1 MYFIKYFS
9 IIIIVIFLTNCQRS
23 LIDDNDFLEVTSLHD
38 NLSKTKD
45 SIYYKEFN
53 HLFSKTIN
61 LKNTEENRKLSI
73 KLLKESKYENDS
85 IIYYSLLNK
94 TLQDALDKKDTYSE
108 AEIYEILA
116 FKFYQNIQL
125 DSAYHNLIKAEHIY
139 YDLRD
144 STKYGKVALNKAQI
158 LFENGIYTESETEVV
173 KAIKYLRNKDNL
185 FESHRSHHLL
195 AIVLT
200 ELYEFDEAL
209 IYFKKARNLLNE
221 VEKNKKLN
229 NHSIAVHSSNLLN
242 NLSHLYY
249 KKGEF
254 EKAKKY
260 ALKGIY
266 ENKDIEDVPELYSTL
281 SINLINAKLALKEE
295 ENLLFKIDE
304 IIEYEKKLRNN
315 GHYIGG
321 YPPVLLAKAR
331 YKTLINKQNSALY
344 YTNLAYKEA
353 KKEKRTMY
361 MKEALT
367 YLAINDTE
375 NQKLHIENLIKLSDS
390 INRIERITK
399 NKFARIEYQ
408 VDELAQLNKKLII
421 NNKTITLIAVLIIV
435 SLIIAIISYSQYTKN
450 KRLKFQHKNQLAN
463 EKIFELILE
472 QKELAENA
480 KKSERKR
487 IAKELHDG
495 IINRIFTSRFHLMQL
510 DCINNEQKQILIS
523 ELHKAEQ
530 EISEISHLLNKEK
543 ITDSNP
549 FDQLLEDLI
558 TNQQNSFNTKFI
570 LNMDKDINWDKFT
583 SEDKLNI
590 YRIFQEALQNIN
602 KYSKATTANIRI
614 LKTKKSSIII
624 KISDNGIGFE
634 KLEKHRGQGIK
645 NMKSRAKE
653 LNASLN
659 IKSIPDLGVS
669 ITLEIKNK

>member
-1 MYFIKYFS
+1 M
-9 IIIIVIFLTNCQRS
+9 
-23 LIDDNDFLEVTSLHD
+23 IDDNDSLEITSLYD

-45 SIYYKEFN
+45 SSYYRELN
-53 HLFSKTIN
+53 QLFAKTIN
-61 LKNTEENRKLSI
+61 LKNTEENRRLAV
-73 KLLKESKYENDS
+73 KLLRESKYDNDS
-85 IIYYSLLNK
+85 IHYYSLLNK
-94 TLQDALDKKDTYSE
+94 TLQNALDKKDTYNE
-108 AEIYEILA
+108 AEIYELLA
-116 FKFYQNIQL
+116 SQFYQNIQL

-139 YDLRD
+139 YELRD
-144 STKYGKVALNKAQI
+144 STKYGKIALKKAQI
-158 LFENGIYTESETEVV
+158 LFENGIYTESETEAI
-173 KAIKYLRNKDNL
+173 KAIKYLRNKDNV

-195 AIVLT
+195 GIVLT

-209 IYFKKARNLLNE
+209 IYFRKARNLLKE
-221 VEKNKKLN
+221 VEKNKKHN
-229 NHSIAVHSSNLLN
+229 NHSIAIHSSNILN

-249 KKGEF
+249 KKGEY

-266 ENKDIEDVPELYSTL
+266 ENKDIEDVPALYSTL

-295 ENLLFKIDE
+295 DNLLFKIDK
-304 IIEYEKKLRNN
+304 IIEYEKMLQKN
-315 GHYIGG
+315 GHYVGG
-321 YPPVLLAKAR
+321 YPSILLAKAR
-331 YKTLINKQNSALY
+331 YYALINKPNSALY
-344 YTNLAYKEA
+344 YTKLAYKEA

-367 YLAINDTE
+367 YLAINDVE
-375 NQKLHIENLIKLSDS
+375 NQKLHIENLIKLNDS
-390 INRIERITK
+390 INRIERISK

-408 VDELAQLNKKLII
+408 ADELSQLNKKLII
-421 NNKTITLIAVLIIV
+421 NNKTITLIAVLIIFA
-435 SLIIAIISYSQYTKN
+435 LIIAIIFYYQYAKN

-472 QKELAENA
+472 QKELSENA
-480 KKSERKR
+480 KKCERKR

-510 DCINNEQKQILIS
+510 DCINNDQKQVLIS

-530 EISEISHLLNKEK
+530 EISEISHLLNQEK

-602 KYSKATTANIRI
+602 KYSKATIANIKI
-614 LKTKKSSIII
+614 LKTKKPSIVI

-634 KLEKHRGQGIK
+634 KLEKYRGQGIK
-645 NMKSRAKE
+645 NMKSRAKD
-653 LNASLN
+653 LNANLN

-669 ITLEIKNK
+669 ITLEIKYP